1 MIDELRVD
9 QRVSLSRT
17 HHSVQV
23 PSRKRLFQTIA
34 EDLAS
39 PLRED
44 REGAIDEIYDALVE
58 RERLGCTALGDGVA
72 IPHCRTNCQEISG
85 ALYTLEEAIDYEA
98 PDGLLVDLVF
108 VLVVPEH
115 EQTAH
120 IAALQR
126 LARIFSNPAHL
137 GRLRAAVSDDS
148 LLQELLNIDND
159 INNDTNVN
167 INNDIKQAQPG
178 RKLA

>member
-1 MIDELRVD
+1 MTDELRVS
-9 QRVSLSRT
+9 QLVSLNRT

-39 PLRED
+39 PLRDD
-44 REGAIDEIYDALVE
+44 REEAVDEIYDALVE

-72 IPHCRTNCQEISG
+72 IPHCRTECQTISG
-85 ALYTLEEAIDYEA
+85 ALYTLEAGIDYEA
-98 PDGLLVDLVF
+98 PDELPVDLVF
-108 VLVVPEH
+108 VLVVPMH

-126 LARIFSNPAHL
+126 LAKIFSKPTHL
-137 GRLRAAVSDDS
+137 SRLRAAVSDDT
-148 LLQELLNIDND
+148 LLQELLSID
-159 INNDTNVN
+159 
-167 INNDIKQAQPG
+167 QALDQVEPD